1 MNQMEVKLTI
11 DLDNERQTEAMKN
24 FLDAMTK
31 GSTPSKQAPVRNL
44 PGKATKSV
52 EDEEDFEDEE
62 DEEERKKAA
71 ARERARKSRE
81 AKKAA
86 EAKKAQTEEDD
97 DFEDDFED
105 DEEEIDLATLRKL
118 TADKV
123 KESTDNRDAIK
134 AQLAKLK
141 VKNVSSLKE
150 SQFASYY
157 KFITAL

>member
-11 DLDNERQTEAMKN
+11 DLDNESQTEAMKN
-24 FLDAMTK
+24 FLDAMKK
-31 GSTPSKQAPVRNL
+31 GSTSTKQAPVRNL
-44 PGKATKSV
+44 PGKAAKAV
-52 EDEEDFEDEE
+52 EDEEDFEDE
-62 DEEERKKAA
+62 EEERKKAA

-86 EAKKAQTEEDD
+86 EAKKAQTEDDED

-105 DEEEIDLATLRKL
+105 DEDEIDLATLRKL

-150 SQFASYY
+150 SQFASYH